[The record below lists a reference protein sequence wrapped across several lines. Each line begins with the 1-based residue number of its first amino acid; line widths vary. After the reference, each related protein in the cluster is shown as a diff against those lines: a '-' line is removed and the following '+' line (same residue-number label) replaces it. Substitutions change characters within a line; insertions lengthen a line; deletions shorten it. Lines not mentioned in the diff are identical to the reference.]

1 MPVRVLEMCEH
12 NREIVIVT
20 VTQLSKTA
28 AAQDRRQKSLH
39 GFVGL
44 KVAVF
49 K

>member
-12 NREIVIVT
+12 DRGIVIVT

-28 AAQDRRQKSLH
+28 AAQDRGQKSLH

-44 KVAVF
+44 KFAVF